1 MLKTQLVEKKLFI
14 LFILISEVCFTQT
27 EEEKEQIRRSKIELI
42 LKMQDMRTVH
52 DGKLVSFLSD
62 SDDVVREKATFAFG
76 SIQDTAVLHLLI
88 RNLTD
93 KSEAVQSA
101 AGFAI
106 GQTGMMLSPKGKKDL
121 ETQLIWKHLGNTSV
135 DERLIEE
142 LGKFGTEE
150 ALNQLMIRYGTLY
163 PRVYVN
169 GVTMSIARFAIRNIY
184 NSDAIKYLTSFIK
197 PETPVNWRAMYAL
210 MRISSMPESHKEIL
224 NEIHNIAPMY
234 KSGDP
239 FVRMNLATLLGRLK
253 DEKYCIDPL
262 QRMADYDRDW
272 RVRVNAIRALANFDL
287 KNNEPAIETFKRA
300 FYDENMH
307 IALTALS
314 AFANT
319 KLSEENGNKTVKE
332 TFEWL
337 GRIVVNPD
345 NAYRWQYQGQASI
358 TYAKLVKGNAVDV
371 FRRNLNAPRQLL
383 PKIVEALAQTGSVAI
398 ADDLLKLSGHKDPLT
413 ASAALEGLQHLC
425 KRQKNKKELI
435 NNSYDKLITALESRE
450 IGVLSTAATIL
461 RDSIFLRKESVDPLV
476 NVLNRLRIPQDTDA
490 IQEIVTTLGLLK
502 DEKALKSLRRLLQ
515 VPERAIAIEAA
526 SALQSITGKDYSK
539 EVQLHMQPIY
549 VDYDYKYLDS
559 IRKYPIVKIETIRG
573 DIQIELNVDAAPFTV
588 LSFVRLVE
596 KGFYRGTIF
605 HRIVPNFVIQG
616 GDPEGTGWGG
626 PGYSIRSEFSPIT
639 YDAGSVGMASSGKDT
654 EGSQYFI
661 TQSPQPHLDGRYTVF
676 GKVISGIEIV
686 NTLQSDDRVMDVKK
700 IW

>member
-1 MLKTQLVEKKLFI
+1 MKTLFL
-14 LFILISEVCFTQT
+14 LFILISAVSFTQT
-27 EEEKEQIRRSKIELI
+27 EEEKEQISRSKIELI
-42 LKMQDMRTVH
+42 LKMQDLRTVH

-62 SDDVVREKATFAFG
+62 TDELVREKATFAFG
-76 SIQDTAVLHLLI
+76 SIQDTTVLHLLL
-88 RNLTD
+88 RNLKD
-93 KSEAVQSA
+93 KSEAVQSTA
-101 AGFAI
+101 AFAI
-106 GQTGMMLSPKGKKDL
+106 GQTGTTLSPKGKIDL
-121 ETQLIWKHLGNTSV
+121 ETQLIWKQLGNTSV

-142 LGKFGTEE
+142 LGKFGTDE

-169 GVTMSIARFAIRNIY
+169 GLTMSIARFAIRNIY
-184 NSDAIKYLTSFIK
+184 NSDAIKYLITFIN
-197 PETPVNWRAMYAL
+197 PQTPVNWRTMYAL
-210 MRISSMPESHKEIL
+210 MRISSIPESHKEIL

-253 DEKYCIDPL
+253 DEKYCLDPL
-262 QRMADYDRDW
+262 QRMANYDRDW

-287 KNNEPAIETFKRA
+287 KNNESAIETFKRA

-307 IALTALS
+307 IALSALS

-319 KLSEENGNKTVKE
+319 NLKEENGNNTIKE

-337 GRIVVNPD
+337 RRMVENPND
-345 NAYRWQYQGQASI
+345 AYRWQYQGQASI

-371 FRRNLNAPRQLL
+371 LRKNLDASRQLL
-383 PKIVEALAQTGSVAI
+383 PKIVEALAQTGSFEV
-398 ADDLLKLSGHKDPLT
+398 ADDLLKFSDHKDPLT
-413 ASAALEGLQHLC
+413 AAAALEGLQQLC

-435 NNSYDKLITALESRE
+435 DNSYDKLITALESRE
-450 IGVLSTAATIL
+450 IGVVSTAATIL

-476 NVLNRLRIPQDTDA
+476 NALNRLRIPQDTDA

-515 VPERAIAIEAA
+515 VPERTIANEAA
-526 SALQSITGKDYSK
+526 LALKSITGKDYSK
-539 EVQLHMQPIY
+539 DVQLQMQPIY

-573 DIQIELNVDAAPFTV
+573 DIRIELNVDAAPFTV
-588 LSFVRLVE
+588 LSFVRLIE
-596 KGFYRGTIF
+596 KGFFRGTVF

-639 YDAGSVGMASSGKDT
+639 YEAGSVGMASSGKDT
-654 EGSQYFI
+654 EGSQFFI
-661 TQSPQPHLDGRYTVF
+661 THSPHPHLDGRYTIF
-676 GKVISGIEIV
+676 GKVISGMEIV
-686 NTLQSDDRVMDVKK
+686 NTLQSDDRVFDVKK

>member
-1 MLKTQLVEKKLFI
+1 MKKLFF
-14 LFILISEVCFTQT
+14 LLILISTVCFTQT
-27 EEEKEQIRRSKIELI
+27 EEEKDQIRRNKIELI
-42 LKMQDMRTVH
+42 MKMQDMRTVH

-88 RNLTD
+88 RNLSD
-93 KSEAVQSA
+93 KSGAVQSA

-106 GQTGMMLSPKGKKDL
+106 GQTGMMLSHKGKKDL
-121 ETQLIWKHLGNTSV
+121 ETQLIWKQLGNTSV

-150 ALNQLMIRYGTLY
+150 ALSQLMIRYGTLY

-184 NSDAIKYLTSFIK
+184 NSDAIEYLTSFIK
-197 PETPVNWRAMYAL
+197 PETPVNWRTMYAL
-210 MRISSMPESHKEIL
+210 MRISSIPESHKEIL

-287 KNNEPAIETFKRA
+287 KNNESLVETFKRA

-314 AFANT
+314 AFGNT
-319 KLSEENGNKTVKE
+319 KLSEKNGNKTVIE

-337 GRIVVNPD
+337 RRIVVNPD

-358 TYAKLVKGNAVDV
+358 TYAKLVKENAVDAL
-371 FRRNLNAPRQLL
+371 RRNLNAARQLL

-398 ADDLLKLSGHKDPLT
+398 ADDLLKFSGHKEPLT
-413 ASAALEGLQHLC
+413 ASAALEGLKHLC
-425 KRQKNKKELI
+425 NRQKNKKELI

-450 IGVLSTAATIL
+450 IGVLSTAASIL
-461 RDSIFLRKESVDPLV
+461 RDSIFLRKESVDPLL
-476 NVLNRLRIPQDTDA
+476 NALNRLRIPQDTDA
-490 IQEIVTTLGLLK
+490 IQEIVTTLGLQK

-515 VPERAIAIEAA
+515 VPERTIANEAA

-559 IRKYPIVKIETIRG
+559 IRKYPIVKIETLRG
-573 DIQIELNVDAAPFTV
+573 DILVELKVDAAPFTV

-596 KGFYRGTIF
+596 KGFFRGTIF

-626 PGYSIRSEFSPIT
+626 PGYSIRSEFSPKT
-639 YDAGSVGMASSGKDT
+639 YEAGSVGMASSGKDT
-654 EGSQYFI
+654 EGSQFFI
-661 TQSPQPHLDGRYTVF
+661 TQSPQPHLDGRYTLF
-676 GKVISGIEIV
+676 GKVISGMEIV
-686 NTLQSDDRVMDVKK
+686 NTLQSDDRVLDVKRN
-700 IW
+700 